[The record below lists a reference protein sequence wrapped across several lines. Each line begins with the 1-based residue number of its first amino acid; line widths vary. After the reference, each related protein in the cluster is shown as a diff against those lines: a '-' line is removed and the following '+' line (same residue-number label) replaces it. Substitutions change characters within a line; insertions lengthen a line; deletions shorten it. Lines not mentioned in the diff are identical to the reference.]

1 MFTRFVISIL
11 IIVITVAL
19 FLRYDEWFT
28 MIVAAVIFFLQ
39 IVMFISD
46 EARNKS
52 YKRLGYELKNTKQ
65 DLERA
70 EEYRERRDNMLKEAR
85 AEVQKLQQDAHPN
98 PFKVGDPVRH
108 VSSERKMV
116 VSMIC
121 DYPNVFC
128 EWMDEGEKKQTCVF
142 DFRTLKKTTRF

>member
-52 YKRLGYELKNTKQ
+52 YNEMKEELKNTKH
-65 DLERA
+65 DLEMTSNRLKSLDKLLEVARGDVKRLEA
-70 EEYRERRDNMLKEAR
+70 ETY
-85 AEVQKLQQDAHPN
+85 PN
-98 PFKVGDPVRH
+98 PYKVGDTVRH
-108 VSSERKMV
+108 ASGNRKMV
-116 VSMIC
+116 VGFLY
-121 DYPNVFC
+121 DWPNVYC
-128 EWMDEGEKKQTCVF
+128 EWMEGEKKCHETF
-142 DFRTLKKTTRF
+142 DFRTLKKTTKF